1 MKTKKTLLIITTLVC
16 LLPMLI
22 AAFVYQD
29 LPAQIATHWGADGT
43 PNGYSSKAFACFG
56 LPAIMAGLNIFVN
69 ILLDNDPKRKNV
81 NNRILMVSK
90 WCIPVVSLVASTLTL
105 AFALGYKVSI
115 SRITP
120 AMVGVLLIAL
130 GNYLPKCKQN
140 YTVGIKL
147 PWTLNSEENWNRTH
161 HLSGYLFIL
170 AGIVMTI
177 TAFIPN
183 AAFLTL
189 PFILI
194 AAIIPM
200 IYSFVLF
207 KKGI

>member
-56 LPAIMAGLNIFVN
+56 LPAIMAGLNIFLN

-81 NNRILMVSK
+81 NNRILIVSK

-170 AGIVMTI
+170 AGIVMTV
-177 TAFIPN
+177 TAFIPS

-194 AAIIPM
+194 AAFIPM

>member
-1 MKTKKTLLIITTLVC
+1 
-16 LLPMLI
+16 
-22 AAFVYQD
+22 
-29 LPAQIATHWGADGT
+29 
-43 PNGYSSKAFACFG
+43 
-56 LPAIMAGLNIFVN
+56 
-69 ILLDNDPKRKNV
+69 
-81 NNRILMVSK
+81 
-90 WCIPVVSLVASTLTL
+90 
-105 AFALGYKVSI
+105 
-115 SRITP
+115 
-120 AMVGVLLIAL
+120 MVGVLLIAL

-177 TAFIPN
+177 TAFIPK

-200 IYSFVLF
+200 IYSFVLL
-207 KKGI
+207 KKVI

>member
-1 MKTKKTLLIITTLVC
+1 
-16 LLPMLI
+16 
-22 AAFVYQD
+22 
-29 LPAQIATHWGADGT
+29 
-43 PNGYSSKAFACFG
+43 
-56 LPAIMAGLNIFVN
+56 
-69 ILLDNDPKRKNV
+69 
-81 NNRILMVSK
+81 MVSK

-120 AMVGVLLIAL
+120 VMVGVLLIAL